1 MYLLIV
7 FASSVPWFGKICR
20 DVSRDCEVFSNVF
33 LAAQFIRRYIHVSSP
48 PTLPET
54 SGTWSYSIFLRAKG
68 PWHRDHI
75 SALKPLPAH
84 HQGENPLVILRLRCC
99 SFVFAI
105 LGTHKLQSTG
115 DVRTEQHRSTPPCH
129 QSNVEGAGRFQHG
142 NNIYYTVY
150 YIIRGRMY
158 CNRIYRIYV
167 YTIGCWVTRCIC
179 RLLRAKYINKWSY
192 WRFLE

>member
-1 MYLLIV
+1 MFLRVAYCGSVKYAAMDHVTAKYYRTFFLLP
-7 FASSVPWFGKICR
+7 SSL
-20 DVSRDCEVFSNVF
+20 DVTFTLTSHPPSPK
-33 LAAQFIRRYIHVSSP
+33 LAG
-48 PTLPET
+48 L
-54 SGTWSYSIFLRAKG
+54 SYSIFLRAID
-68 PWHRDHI
+68 PWLWDHI
-75 SALKPLPAH
+75 SALKQLPAH
-84 HQGENPLVILRLRCC
+84 HQGENPRVILRLRCC